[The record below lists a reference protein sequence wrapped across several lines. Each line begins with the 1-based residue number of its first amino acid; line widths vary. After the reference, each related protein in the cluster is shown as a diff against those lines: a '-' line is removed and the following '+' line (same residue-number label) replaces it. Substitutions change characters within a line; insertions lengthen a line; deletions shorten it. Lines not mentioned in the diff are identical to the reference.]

1 MTARLFPT
9 AARLASQSVLRA
21 QGDGR
26 LAELT
31 REGSAA
37 AFETIVA
44 RYRRPLIRQCARLL
58 GDADAEDAVQEVFVR
73 AHAALSDGERVRN
86 LGPWLRTI
94 AHHRAVSVLRR
105 RAVRPE
111 LPDSE
116 HLETIQVD
124 DQAEQRA
131 ELRAVLTA
139 VRSLPLRQR
148 DAIVLQAVEGRSYDE
163 IAVALGASPGAVAQ
177 LLNRARMTMRE
188 HVLALTPAA
197 PLARWAAGLT
207 EGTAAAPAVALSG
220 GCVLGAKVCAAVL
233 VPAALVALGP
243 SIESG
248 RAPRAPTFRSTG
260 GTHASGRAG
269 HGPAAAGSAGPAI
282 LARAARLALAAR
294 SAGPGRPASP
304 GSTARS
310 RVDVAAVTPPRATDL
325 RPPPGPGAG
334 ARIPQ
339 ATGGAAGDR
348 GGSGPSRSE
357 HDAGSS
363 SAGGTARSGLA
374 GGSGGPSSGYAAAAG
389 PSRTGNDFNWLMKG
403 DSTAAASPTSSMAGK
418 RASVSSNSTRSS
430 SLANAVPR
438 QK

>member
-1 MTARLFPT
+1 
-9 AARLASQSVLRA
+9 
-21 QGDGR
+21 
-26 LAELT
+26 
-31 REGSAA
+31 
-37 AFETIVA
+37 
-44 RYRRPLIRQCARLL
+44 
-58 GDADAEDAVQEVFVR
+58 
-73 AHAALSDGERVRN
+73 
-86 LGPWLRTI
+86 
-94 AHHRAVSVLRR
+94 
-105 RAVRPE
+105 
-111 LPDSE
+111 
-116 HLETIQVD
+116 
-124 DQAEQRA
+124 
-131 ELRAVLTA
+131 
-139 VRSLPLRQR
+139 
-148 DAIVLQAVEGRSYDE
+148 
-163 IAVALGASPGAVAQ
+163 
-177 LLNRARMTMRE
+177 MRE